1 LSSLWT
7 IYRIAPAWNTGGHI
21 SSPHEKK
28 PLAGQFGSIAIDGCA
43 VLSQAACAA
52 VAASRP
58 DIVFIRGRHGAW
70 WHFQN
75 LIVSDD
81 LF

>member
-7 IYRIAPAWNTGGHI
+7 IYQIAPAWNTGGHI

-58 DIVFIRGRHGAW
+58 NIVFIFADDMGLGAFPKPHRFGR
-70 WHFQN
+70 FN
-75 LIVSDD
+75 
-81 LF
+81 